1 MPCTVVHT
9 LALERPAAWPGA
21 RWGMEREASLL
32 SIISGITVV
41 GRENGLVLLVVLVLL
56 ISLLIS

>member
-9 LALERPAAWPGA
+9 LALERPAVWPVAG
-21 RWGMEREASLL
+21 WGVDREASLL

-41 GRENGLVLLVVLVLL
+41 GRENGLILLVVLVLL
-56 ISLLIS
+56 ISLLLS